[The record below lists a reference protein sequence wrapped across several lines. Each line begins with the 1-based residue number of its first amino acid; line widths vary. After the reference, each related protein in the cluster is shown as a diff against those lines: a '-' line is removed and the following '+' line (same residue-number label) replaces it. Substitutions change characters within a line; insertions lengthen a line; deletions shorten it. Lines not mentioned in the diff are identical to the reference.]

1 MHFRNG
7 GNAAAKWHFPGRVQ
21 GVMVPAMSI
30 TLAAISRYPVK
41 GLAPDAM
48 QHALLAVDEGL
59 PFDRRWAIAH
69 ATSAADP
76 GNPVWLPKANFLNL
90 AKDEKLAQLGAS
102 FDEESR
108 TLTLLRKGKQVAR
121 GRLDDMTGRAL
132 LVQFLSAFMGDGP
145 RGRLRIV
152 EAPAEASLTDVEPN
166 WLSIINLASVTD
178 IERVARQP
186 IHPQRFRGNLM
197 IDGAEP
203 WVERDWVGKRIRI
216 GHAVLEG
223 MQIIGR
229 CAATEVN
236 PETAE
241 RDINLPLTLRR
252 GFGHYHCG
260 LYVRVVEPGRIAQGD
275 QLEILD

>member
-1 MHFRNG
+1 MT
-7 GNAAAKWHFPGRVQ
+7 
-21 GVMVPAMSI
+21 M
-30 TLAAISRYPVK
+30 TLAEIFRYPVK
-41 GLAPDAM
+41 GLAPDPM
-48 QHALLAVDEGL
+48 PHALLDGEAGL

-69 ATSAADP
+69 AASSVDP

-102 FDEESR
+102 FEEETA
-108 TLTLLRKGKQVAR
+108 TLTLTRKGRQVAR
-121 GRLDDMTGRAL
+121 GRLDDLTGRAL

-152 EAPAEASLTDVEPN
+152 EAPQASFTDVEPN
-166 WLSIINLASVTD
+166 WLSLINLASVSD

-186 IHPQRFRGNLM
+186 ISPQRFRGNLL
-197 IDGAEP
+197 IDGASP
-203 WVERDWVGKRIRI
+203 WAEREWVGKRIRI
-216 GHAVLEG
+216 GEALLEG
-223 MQIIGR
+223 MEIIGR